1 MMTTLTARPEAITF
15 DPQQSALIVV
25 DMQNAYATPG
35 GYLDLAGFDVSTTR
49 PVIANIQTA
58 VTAARAAGMLIIWF
72 QNGWDEQYVEAGG
85 PGSPNFHKSNALKTM
100 RKQPQLQG
108 KLLAKGSWDYQ
119 LVDELVPQPG
129 DIVLP
134 KPRNN
139 RFLQYAAGQH
149 FAQPWNTPSGFH
161 RYRYQRLRRI
171 DATRRLFSG
180 VFRRGAGRRNSPGGA
195 GICAESCVVQYRNLF
210 WLGQRRRNVLRR
222 AFSHVLCS
230 YRLRS
235 LTMPKSVI
243 IPAGSSAPLA
253 PFVPGTLA
261 DGVVYVSGT
270 LAFDQHNNML
280 FADDPKAQTRH
291 VLETIRKVIETA
303 GGTMADVTFNSIF
316 ITDWKNYAAINEI
329 YAEFFPG
336 DKPARFCIQCGLVK
350 PDALVEIATIAHIA
364 K

>member
-108 KLLAKGSWDYQ
+108 KLLAKGSRDYQ

-134 KPRNN
+134 KPRYSG
-139 RFLQYAAGQH
+139 F
-149 FAQPWNTPSGFH
+149 FNTPLDSILRSRGIRHLVFTGIATNVCVESTLRDGFFWSISAWCLKT
-161 RYRYQRLRRI
+161 QL
-171 DATRRLFSG
+171 T
-180 VFRRGAGRRNSPGGA
+180 GGA
-195 GICAESCVVQYRNLF
+195 EICAESRVVQYRNLF
-210 WLGQRRRNVLRR
+210 WLGQRRRNILRR

-270 LAFDQHNNML
+270 LAFDQHNNVL